1 MINEYNYKK
10 EIGARLKLY
19 RETQKYNQKDFSSK
33 LGIKQESLS
42 RYESGNQSVPDEI
55 KLKLSKENVNID
67 WLITGRGEMFIKD
80 SNTLKQTEYSSNENV
95 ILSNTNTANDTQDE
109 HITESSNILS
119 KEYETISYQ
128 TNLFLED
135 SYYMLDNEEEN
146 QNTEIIK
153 ILNTELE
160 TSKAVKL
167 PDELKNIEDRLAA
180 IVQYSDDMEP
190 SIKKGSIVIFDVAG
204 GFQGDNIYAVKI
216 KGLYTIKRI
225 FLNIDG
231 SYTISNEKSRTFNV
245 EKETENFIIG
255 GLVRAVL
262 TMM

>member
-1 MINEYNYKK
+1 MDKIGDRIKKIRQNIGLSQIDMANKMRINPK
-10 EIGARLKLY
+10 
-19 RETQKYNQKDFSSK
+19 TW
-33 LGIKQESLS
+33 S
-42 RYESGNQSVPDEI
+42 RYENNSTFPPKEI
-55 KLKLSKENVNID
+55 LEKLAEVYNFNLH
-67 WLITGRGEMFIKD
+67 WLIMGKGEMFIKD

-153 ILNTELE
+153 ILNAELE

>member
-1 MINEYNYKK
+1 MDKIGDRIKKIRQNIGLSQIGMANKMRINPK
-10 EIGARLKLY
+10 
-19 RETQKYNQKDFSSK
+19 TW
-33 LGIKQESLS
+33 S
-42 RYESGNQSVPDEI
+42 RYENNSTFPPKEI
-55 KLKLSKENVNID
+55 LEKLAEVYNFNLH
-67 WLITGRGEMFIKD
+67 WLIMGKGEMFIKD

-153 ILNTELE
+153 ILNAELE